1 MHEVIFN
8 EGATFKLQ
16 TIRIRTGSPQ
26 DTFYTFYSF
35 FFHGYIQGVLKKGYT
50 DSFVIKFS
58 RLRAFLK
65 SIYNSGFNKP
75 NFRRRPNN
83 NNFKVSSS
91 FQLE

>member
-35 FFHGYIQGVLKKGYT
+35 FHGYIQGVSKKGYT

-58 RLRAFLK
+58 RLRPF
-65 SIYNSGFNKP
+65 
-75 NFRRRPNN
+75 
-83 NNFKVSSS
+83 
-91 FQLE
+91 

>member
-58 RLRAFLK
+58 RLRPFLK

>member
-1 MHEVIFN
+1 MKEQLLNYKPLGFEQGHH
-8 EGATFKLQ
+8 
-16 TIRIRTGSPQ
+16 RIRFTLF
-26 DTFYTFYSF
+26 THF

-58 RLRAFLK
+58 RLRPFLK